1 MKVLVT
7 GGNQGIGFALCRQ
20 LVLEYNCDVL
30 LTARSE
36 QKGME
41 AVTQIQ
47 KEIDDASVSAG
58 GSTSSSTTTGSI
70 NFLLCDVSE
79 DKSVA
84 QAAATF
90 KDKYGKDKSHNYLLD
105 AIVNNAGIGI
115 GTGQTENI
123 LNTNLY
129 GTKRVCDHFIP
140 LLNQEHGRIVNVG
153 SGSGPNYVSSVRDT
167 EEKAMLCWG
176 GITTSDG
183 DGPTDDINPDSI
195 PTWKDIERHA
205 KKNLVYRDGQNN
217 VYGLSKS
224 LVAVYTGVL
233 ARSYPNL
240 VVSCVTPGFID
251 TQMTKGYGAS
261 KAPAEGTVSIRKC
274 LFDTFNEAEEGRSG
288 WYFGSDGIR
297 SPFHFMR
304 NPGEPVYDGINPFL

>member
-20 LVLEYNCDVL
+20 LALEYNCDVL
-30 LTARSE
+30 LTARSQ
-36 QKGME
+36 QKGMD

-47 KEIDDASVSAG
+47 KEIDAVSAAG
-58 GSTSSSTTTGSI
+58 TGSTRSGTTPPGSI

-90 KDKYGKDKSHNYLLD
+90 QDKYGKDKSQNYLLD
-105 AIVNNAGIGI
+105 AIVNNAGIGVN
-115 GTGQTENI
+115 TGQTENI

-129 GTKRVCDHFIP
+129 GPKRVCDHFIP

-153 SGSGPNYVSSVRDT
+153 SGSGPNYVSTVRDK

-176 GITTSDG
+176 GITSDG
-183 DGPTDDINPDSI
+183 DPTDINPESI
-195 PTWKDIERHA
+195 PTWDDIERHA
-205 KKNLVYRDGQNN
+205 KKNLVYSNGQNN

-233 ARSYPNL
+233 ARSYPDL
-240 VVSCVTPGFID
+240 VVSCVSPGFIE
-251 TQMTKGYGAS
+251 TQMTTGYGAS
-261 KAPAEGTVSIRKC
+261 KSPSEGTVSIRKC
-274 LFDTFNEAEEGRSG
+274 LFDTFNEEDGSSG
-288 WYFGSDGIR
+288 WYYGSDGIR
-297 SPFHFMR
+297 SPYHFMR